1 MVDSI
6 EYSTN
11 EIKIYRNKKLAMFQ
25 SVELDLLIEE
35 YDELLSLMDM
45 FEIGISNERL
55 EKLKKRKQKVI
66 DKFQTRIKESKR
78 TLRNTH
84 SLFKSN
90 LTISDQKK

>member
-1 MVDSI
+1 MVDSP
-6 EYSTN
+6 T
-11 EIKIYRNKKLAMFQ
+11 KTHRNQKMVMFQ

-66 DKFQTRIKESKR
+66 DKFQTLIAESRR
-78 TLRNTH
+78 TIRNTH
-84 SLFKSN
+84 ILFKSN